1 MKPSALR
8 PISIAA
14 FFVFVTVLFVRFVY
28 QSTKSKSSL
37 KEEKARYDIIR
48 QQQQDKSSYI
58 NASPDEKF
66 MSFFPHG

>member
-1 MKPSALR
+1 MKPSAFR
-8 PISIAA
+8 SISIAA

-28 QSTKSKSSL
+28 QSNKTNTSL
-37 KEEKARYDIIR
+37 KEQKARNDIIR
-48 QQQQDKSSYI
+48 QQQQDKSNQI